1 MKSAPSQKEL
11 LEYLWGFLTEKRQQ
25 LFLDRIKHRT
35 RHVTVAIEN
44 VFQPHNASA
53 VQRSC
58 DIFGINDVHIIENDN
73 EYIPNPN
80 VSMGSAK
87 WLDMHHYSEK
97 ENNTADCLSVL
108 KARGYRLVATTP
120 HEKSM
125 ALHDLSLDKPL
136 ALLFGTELSGL
147 SEEALSLSDETVYI
161 PMHGFTE
168 SFNIS
173 VSASICLYDISQR
186 LHASNINWQL
196 SEEERN
202 SILIEW
208 CRRTVKDHE
217 NLEARFYSDRQQ

>member
-1 MKSAPSQKEL
+1 MKTVPTQKQL
-11 LEYLWGFLTEKRQQ
+11 LEYLWGFLTEKRQE
-25 LFLDRIKHRT
+25 LFLEKVKMRT

-53 VQRSC
+53 VLRSC

-87 WLDMHHYSEK
+87 WVDMHNFSEK
-97 ENNTADCLSVL
+97 ENNTVDCLNAL
-108 KARGYRLVATTP
+108 KAKGYQLVATTP
-120 HEKSM
+120 HEKAV
-125 ALHDLSLDKPL
+125 ALHDLPIEKPL
-136 ALLFGTELSGL
+136 ALLFGTELTGL
-147 SEEALSLSDETVYI
+147 SEEALSMADETVYI

-173 VSASICLYDISQR
+173 VSAAISLYDISQR

-196 SEEERN
+196 PEEEETAL
-202 SILIEW
+202 LIEW

-217 NLEARFYSDRQQ
+217 NLEKRFMETF